1 MKGVRHELFA
11 LLTVLSVPVAIV
23 LAFPFSA
30 VSFTPRQLSGR
41 CSPSAAFVVITPA
54 EQEQAMRSAKSSW
67 QGDAGG
73 VRRLRAD
80 LSVGVLPEND
90 KSISADV
97 GAEPSRSAA
106 TRVDYV
112 PAAYPPSQGALPAG
126 RLPKAETETAREP
139 AFPKSELLKI
149 D

>member
-1 MKGVRHELFA
+1 MRDFRHEFLS
-11 LLTVLSVPVAIV
+11 LLTVLAVPAAIALV
-23 LAFPFSA
+23 FPYSAIGFKPRTSA
-30 VSFTPRQLSGR
+30 VRG
-41 CSPSAAFVVITPA
+41 SPSAAFVVITPA

-73 VRRLRAD
+73 VRRLRVD
-80 LSVGVLPEND
+80 LSVGVLPENET
-90 KSISADV
+90 SISADV

-112 PAAYPPSQGALPAG
+112 PAAYPPSRAALPAG